1 MFKQIYRR
9 NTSNLVRKIKRRY
22 FSVIFTGDEVL
33 GATIDF
39 EELSK
44 DEVLHVLKLMEPFND
59 KIKVLTRNN
68 RSKSLGNLAESGG
81 NPEEVRGTH
90 SHLNKS
96 VQIQASFHSTAT
108 GF

>member
-1 MFKQIYRR
+1 MSWSYVSF
-9 NTSNLVRKIKRRY
+9 
-22 FSVIFTGDEVL
+22 IFAGDELL

-39 EELSK
+39 EQLSK

-68 RSKSLGNLAESGG
+68 RSKSVGNLAECEG

-90 SHLNKS
+90 
-96 VQIQASFHSTAT
+96 I
-108 GF
+108 

>member
-1 MFKQIYRR
+1 MRWSYLSF
-9 NTSNLVRKIKRRY
+9 V
-22 FSVIFTGDEVL
+22 FTGDEVL

-68 RSKSLGNLAESGG
+68 RSKSVGNLAECGG

-90 SHLNKS
+90 LHFNKS
-96 VQIQASFHSTAT
+96 VHI
-108 GF
+108 